1 MSKKAIHRYRF
12 KSSSGSG
19 TYETL
24 LYSDGTTTCDCPGW
38 TRRCVDGVRTCKHVR
53 AVQAGTADDECESH
67 APIGGKANVD
77 VVTKDGG
84 VDHKTTNPKEIP
96 TGGRKFL

>member
-1 MSKKAIHRYRF
+1 MSKAIHRYRF
-12 KSSSGSG
+12 KSSSGGG

-24 LYSDGTTTCDCPGW
+24 LYSDGTTSCDCPGW

-53 AVQAGTADDECESH
+53 AIEAGTADDECDSH
-67 APIGGKANVD
+67 AAVGGKVD
-77 VVTKDGG
+77 VVTKDGAL
-84 VDHKTTNPKEIP
+84 DHKTTKPDPTEIP